1 MLLHTVKVEVK
12 MEATE
17 KYQCTKCNFETEHE
31 KFLKRHELS
40 HQELKRFRCQKCG
53 FETLYTKMF
62 LNHLHGHRSK
72 GQTKAKFRCT
82 ECSYETNSSEMLDVH
97 RKIEHVKTNDISLSL
112 FNCPFCKY
120 KTNWEPCLKRHIE
133 REHSKDKEDRTQPE
147 PKVEEEK
154 PAIVRDMFRCHDC
167 DFSSKSKQYLVLH
180 LKRSHIKTEQVE
192 IRPRRGRSAKLKAE
206 QQKDLKLFSCKFRN
220 CTFQT
225 SIKSN
230 YVHHLRKHQSQ
241 NPQRIMFHFCDLCDF
256 IAKTEESLEEHKQ
269 RKHLNQSR

>member
-17 KYQCTKCNFETEHE
+17 KYQCTQCSFETEHE

-40 HQELKRFRCQKCG
+40 HQERKRFKCQKCG

-72 GQTKAKFRCT
+72 GQAKKSKAKFKCT
-82 ECSYETNSSEMLDVH
+82 ECSYETNSTELLDVH
-97 RKIEHVKTNDISLSL
+97 KKIEHVQPNDVSLSL
-112 FNCPFCKY
+112 FNCSFCKY

-147 PKVEEEK
+147 VKVEEEK
-154 PAIVRDMFRCHDC
+154 PAVVRDMFRCHDC

-180 LKRSHIKTEQVE
+180 LKRSHIKTEPIE
-192 IRPRRGRSAKLKAE
+192 RPRRGRSAKDK
-206 QQKDLKLFSCKFRN
+206 FSCKFRN

-241 NPQRIMFHFCDLCDF
+241 NPQRIMFYFCDLCDF
-256 IAKTEESLEEHKQ
+256 IAKSEESLEEHKQ